1 LRRHH
6 GRVVV
11 VHVEHPKLTRGLA
24 LKVAQVCPY
33 YLPVEGGVENH
44 VEEVSSELVA
54 RGHEVHVFTASQGR
68 HSGTLPGLEK
78 MDGVTV
84 HRYKPLVRLGEFG
97 SFWPGFVPELLG
109 GEFDVVHAHA
119 FRHPHADL
127 SAIAGKLGGSRAVLT
142 SHSPFHP
149 AGVRGP
155 LAGGLVPAYDMLVAP
170 FTLRAFDRVV
180 ALTEAEAKTL
190 GSLGVPTSRLRVI
203 PNGVDSV
210 HFQKGET
217 EGFDDR
223 YNVRGR
229 LLLYLG
235 RVNRTK
241 GLVTLLKA
249 FSYVSREYDDLSLMV
264 AGPAASPQEL
274 EYLGELKSMA
284 EKLAISRRVTFP
296 GRLSEQDKMSALE
309 RCSILILP
317 SVYEPFGIVLLEAA
331 AHGKAI
337 IAARSAGPMS
347 IIKDGVNGVLF
358 EPNDSAQLA
367 VSLTHLIGDAG
378 YLNRLST
385 AARESALGYTWDRIV
400 DRLERVYLEEA

>member
-1 LRRHH
+1 M
-6 GRVVV
+6 
-11 VHVEHPKLTRGLA
+11 
-24 LKVAQVCPY
+24 KVAQVCPY
-33 YLPVEGGVENH
+33 YLPVEGGVEKH

-68 HSGTLPGLEK
+68 HAGTLPGLERL
-78 MDGVTV
+78 GRVTV
-84 HRYKPLVRLGEFG
+84 HRYRPLVRLGEFG

-119 FRHPHADL
+119 FRHPHADI
-127 SAIAGKLGGSRAVLT
+127 SAVAGKLGGSRAVLT

-155 LAGGLVPAYDMLVAP
+155 FAGGLVPTYDAFVAP

-190 GSLGVPTSRLRVI
+190 GSLGAPRDRLRVI
-203 PNGVDSV
+203 PNGVDSK
-210 HFQKGET
+210 HFQRVET
-217 EGFDDR
+217 DGFDER
-223 YNVRGR
+223 YGTRGR

-235 RVNRTK
+235 RVSRTK
-241 GLVTLLKA
+241 GLVTLLRA
-249 FSYVSREYDDLSLMV
+249 FSYVSKEYGDLSLMV
-264 AGPAASPQEL
+264 AGPAASPEEL
-274 EYLGELKSMA
+274 EYLGELKSTA
-284 EKLAISRRVTFP
+284 EKLGIGHRVVFP
-296 GRLSEQDKMSALE
+296 GRLSEQDKASALE
-309 RCSILILP
+309 RCSVFVLP

-337 IAARSAGPMS
+337 VAARSAGPMS
-347 IIKDGVNGVLF
+347 IIRDGVNGVLF

-367 VSLTHLIGDAG
+367 VSLTHLIGDPD
-378 YLNRLST
+378 YLERLGSG
-385 AARESALGYTWDRIV
+385 ARESARGYTWDRIV